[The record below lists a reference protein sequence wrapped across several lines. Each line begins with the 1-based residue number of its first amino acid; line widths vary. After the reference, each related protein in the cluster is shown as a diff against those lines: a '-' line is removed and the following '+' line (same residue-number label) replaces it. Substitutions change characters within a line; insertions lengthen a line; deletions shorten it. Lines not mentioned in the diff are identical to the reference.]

1 MNQESKL
8 QMIGRKVFFI
18 VKPNESNNMLV
29 YTDEGEAQRVAD
41 ILEVESG
48 TIYEVLPSFLDPV
61 LL

>member
-8 QMIGRKVFFI
+8 QMIGRKVCFI

-41 ILEVESG
+41 RLEVESG
-48 TIYEVLPSFLDPV
+48 IIYEIFPSYLDPV